1 MNYIPYQN
9 IKENMLSRMKEEE
22 NFLPYIYSFFNFQDS
37 QNNISCALNPLS
49 GKGEQ
54 YIMSKEQ
61 EETLDSSAAELNV
74 LADYYGD
81 GEYEKYLSS
90 SFNYYLEKYNVPEN
104 IRLFLPGAQ
113 TYTERASSLV
123 IAMADLLYNYAS
135 FKKGKKEKVSRDINS
150 LISMKSYFP
159 SKYCVPVEEK
169 LGEEITLLF
178 SKEKKIRGNRFFCA
192 PHNAALITNNRLE
205 KGDIKTTEILDSLFH
220 HGLVEE
226 NAKGLLALTA
236 RSELLSMINSYGVI
250 YFRDI
255 RKKGLD
261 NALTSLKAEGAVE
274 EWGFFLSPDETAL
287 LEYVLGSGY
296 ENSLSLFSY
305 YTTGERNDEDKAER
319 DYLLLLTIMTALTLK
334 VIEEISLIPQTVVKS
349 LTGHK
354 TE

>member
-1 MNYIPYQN
+1 MNYIPYLN

-22 NFLPYIYSFFNFQDS
+22 NFLPYIYSFFNFADS
-37 QNNISCALNPLS
+37 QNNISCALKPLS

-61 EETLDSSAAELNV
+61 EEILDSSASELI
-74 LADYYGD
+74 AFAGYYGD

-90 SFNYYLEKYNVPEN
+90 SFNYYLEKYNAPEN
-104 IRLFLPGAQ
+104 LRLSLHGAQ
-113 TYTERASSLV
+113 TYTQRASSLV
-123 IAMADLLYNYAS
+123 ISMADLLYNYAS
-135 FKKGKKEKVSRDINS
+135 FKKGKKENVSRDINS

-169 LGEEITLLF
+169 LGEEIMLLF
-178 SKEKKIRGNRFFCA
+178 SKGMKISGNRFFCA
-192 PHNAALITNNRLE
+192 PHNAELINKNRLG
-205 KGDIKTTEILDSLFH
+205 KDDIKTTEILDSLFH

-226 NAKGLLALTA
+226 NAKGLLSLTA
-236 RSELLSMINSYGVI
+236 RSELLSMINSYGFI

-255 RKKGLD
+255 RKKGLG
-261 NALTSLKAEGAVE
+261 NALSTLKAEGAVE
-274 EWGFFLSPDETAL
+274 EWGFFFSPDETAFL
-287 LEYVLGSGY
+287 KYILGSGY

-305 YTTGERNDEDKAER
+305 YTTGESNDEEKAER
-319 DYLLLLTIMTALTLK
+319 DYLLLLTVMTALTLK

-349 LTGHK
+349 FTGHK